1 MKTKTF
7 EEFLMEKHAE
17 EYIGTKETL
26 VDDFN
31 DWLIELDWD
40 EIVEYADGFNKEM
53 LNKQREEIK
62 ERLEDMGFYF
72 YNPEHKK
79 ERDYIF
85 KGIK

>member
-1 MKTKTF
+1 MKK
-7 EEFLMEKHAE
+7 EIKQILKKYSCWNLEKR
-17 EYIGTKETL
+17 YGCI
-26 VDDFN
+26 DDATN
-31 DWLIELDWD
+31 EIQNLLD
-40 EIVEYADGFNKEM
+40 
-53 LNKQREEIK
+53 KQREEIK